1 MKLYRGDIGDFTGG
15 IVASWMVTGVKGPMA
30 FATGFVE
37 TLCAPWS
44 LFYRWMSP
52 FGGTT
57 YLGAAVDQET
67 SAASGDFGEVFFNF
81 MLVVNNHLALKGNDQ
96 PLFFG
101 EAPAFIRTN
110 GNPAVDAAMRWLIE
124 RSPNLL
130 GTDWERELRLRKIES
145 AYRLGSRSGKTSAA
159 REKHAPDAPLARW
172 WTLVTDK
179 EYVDAALIQFAEAWA
194 EAASA
199 TRGKRQSGRRSPQR
213 GLLSYSE
220 FTRFFDNFHMPLL
233 PPEVGLK

>member
-1 MKLYRGDIGDFTGG
+1 MKLYRGNIGDFTGG
-15 IVASWMVTGVKGPMA
+15 IFASWFMTGVKGPMA

-37 TLCAPWS
+37 MPCAPWS

-52 FGGTT
+52 FGGRT

-81 MLVVNNHLALKGNDQ
+81 MLVVNNHLASKGNDQ
-96 PLFFG
+96 PFFFG
-101 EAPAFIRTN
+101 EAPAFVRTN
-110 GNPAVDAAMRWLIE
+110 GNPAVDAAMRSLIG

-130 GTDWERELRLRKIES
+130 GTDWERELRLREIGN
-145 AYRLGSRSGKTSAA
+145 AYRFGSGSGKIS
-159 REKHAPDAPLARW
+159 APDAPFTRW

-179 EYVDAALIQFAEAWA
+179 EYVDAAFIQFVEAWA
-194 EAASA
+194 GAACV
-199 TRGKRQSGRRSPQR
+199 TRGKRQSSRRSPQR
-213 GLLSYSE
+213 GLVSYSE